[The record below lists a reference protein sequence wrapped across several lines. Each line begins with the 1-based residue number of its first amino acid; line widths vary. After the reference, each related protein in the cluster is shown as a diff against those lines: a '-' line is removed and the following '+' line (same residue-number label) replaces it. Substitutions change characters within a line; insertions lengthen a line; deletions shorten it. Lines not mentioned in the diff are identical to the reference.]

1 MKIRRL
7 IGIISVAALLLMMGS
22 CENEPRR
29 VVYTH
34 FEEIGLRG
42 WAPTDI
48 IVFEPMPADSIMLSR
63 QRYDLDMIVRYSKR
77 ICRGEHIPLAVGYED
92 ERGTLRQ
99 DTIDVGMQT
108 PQAEEAKEMHGTYE
122 VRIPLERAFTLSEGY
137 AVTLTPLV
145 AQDISKGI
153 LNIGL
158 ILSQSEQQ

>member
-1 MKIRRL
+1 MMIRRL
-7 IGIISVAALLLMMGS
+7 IGIISVAAMLLMMGS

-34 FEEIGLRG
+34 FEEIGLDG

-48 IVFEPMPADSIMLSR
+48 IVFEPMPADSTLSPR
-63 QRYDLDMIVRYSKR
+63 QHFDLNLIVRYSKR
-77 ICRGEHIPLAVGYED
+77 SCRGEHIPLAVSYED

-122 VRIPLERAFTLSEGY
+122 VRIPLERSFTLSEGY

-158 ILSQSEQQ
+158 ILSQSEQP

>member
-1 MKIRRL
+1 M
-7 IGIISVAALLLMMGS
+7 LLMMGS

-34 FEEIGLRG
+34 FEDIGLQG
-42 WAPTDI
+42 WASTDI
-48 IVFEPMPADSIMLSR
+48 IVFEPMPADSTMSPR
-63 QRYDLDMIVRYSKR
+63 QQYDLDMIVRYSKR
-77 ICRGEHIPLAVGYED
+77 SCRGEHIPLAVSYED
-92 ERGTLRQ
+92 ERGTMRQ

-122 VRIPLERAFTLSEGY
+122 VRIPLERSFTLSEGY

-158 ILSQSEQQ
+158 ILSQSEQP

>member
-1 MKIRRL
+1 MKGIRL
-7 IGIISVAALLLMMGS
+7 IGIISGAALLLMMGS
-22 CENEPRR
+22 CQNEPRR

-34 FEEIGLRG
+34 FEEIGLDG
-42 WAPTDI
+42 WASTDI
-48 IVFEPMPADSIMLSR
+48 IVFEPMPADSILSPG
-63 QRYDLDMIVRYSKR
+63 QHYNLDMIVRYNKR
-77 ICRGEHIPLAVGYED
+77 SCRGVHIPLAVSYED

-108 PQAEEAKEMHGTYE
+108 PQAEEVKEMPGTYE

-158 ILSQSEQQ
+158 IMSPTEQQ

>member
-1 MKIRRL
+1 MMIRRL
-7 IGIISVAALLLMMGS
+7 IGIISVAAMLLMMGS

-34 FEEIGLRG
+34 FEEIGLDG

-48 IVFEPMPADSIMLSR
+48 IVFEPMPADSTLSPR
-63 QRYDLDMIVRYSKR
+63 QHFDLDLIVRYSKR
-77 ICRGEHIPLAVGYED
+77 SCRGEHIPLAVSYED

-122 VRIPLERAFTLSEGY
+122 VRIPLERSFTLSEGY

-158 ILSQSEQQ
+158 ILSQSEQP